1 MTSSARSVST
11 ALPTL
16 SRSVKE
22 SKNELFQKEQ
32 AIPACSFCYGSRDS
46 VELAK
51 RARQKTTR
59 YAGARQMLYKDNHLS
74 DTM

>member
-1 MTSSARSVST
+1 MNLGRAAEKSA
-11 ALPTL
+11 TL
-16 SRSVKE
+16 
-22 SKNELFQKEQ
+22 LF
-32 AIPACSFCYGSRDS
+32 IYGSRDS

>member
-1 MTSSARSVST
+1 MKSIGDLELVLRLVGKKKRTTV
-11 ALPTL
+11 
-16 SRSVKE
+16 SRSPLY
-22 SKNELFQKEQ
+22 S
-32 AIPACSFCYGSRDS
+32 YGSRDS